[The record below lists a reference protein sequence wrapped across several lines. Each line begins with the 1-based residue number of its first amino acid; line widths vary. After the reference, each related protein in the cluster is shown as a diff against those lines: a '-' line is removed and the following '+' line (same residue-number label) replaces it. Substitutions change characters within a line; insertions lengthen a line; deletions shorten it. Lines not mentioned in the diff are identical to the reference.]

1 MIYIAC
7 PYTDESSVIQEQ
19 RYAES
24 CRAASLLMRAGI
36 AVYNPLAQT
45 VTAIAAGL
53 SLTYEKYLELDTEA
67 LSRCSEMI
75 VLLLPGWENSVGV
88 HREMEVAAKLQ
99 KRVTLVPEGLIED
112 LPYVLGGPVATKLKF
127 ELLRNDA

>member
-7 PYTDESSVIQEQ
+7 PYTDESSVVQGQ
-19 RYAES
+19 RYVES
-24 CRAASLLMRAGI
+24 RRAAAKLMAAGI

-53 SLTYEKYLELDTEA
+53 DLTHEKYLKLDTEV

-99 KRVTLVPEGLIED
+99 KRVTLVPEKRIED
-112 LPYVLGGPVATKLKF
+112 LPYILGGYIATKLKLAKT
-127 ELLRNDA
+127 EGD